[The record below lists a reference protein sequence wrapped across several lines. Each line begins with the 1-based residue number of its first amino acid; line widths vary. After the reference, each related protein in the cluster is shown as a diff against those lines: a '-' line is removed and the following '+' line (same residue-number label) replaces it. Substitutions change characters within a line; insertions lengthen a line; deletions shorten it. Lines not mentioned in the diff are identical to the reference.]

1 MNIRSLS
8 LVLSV
13 VALVGCGVFG
23 CSSTTAASTA
33 AAGNCPAVGSRACSK
48 DDAVT
53 QTEFDECTKSK
64 ADAKCGSAYVDVL
77 KCAGANVTC
86 GTDNKTDATKF
97 EAACKTQATAYATCK
112 GGGGGPDAGA
122 LPDAGE
128 LPDAA
133 GFDAAVEPADA
144 QPE

>member
-1 MNIRSLS
+1 MKIRSLS
-8 LVLSV
+8 IVASV
-13 VALVGCGVFG
+13 VALAGYGVFG
-23 CSSTTAASTA
+23 CSSSTTAASTA

-53 QTEFDECTKSK
+53 QAEFDECTKSK

-86 GTDNKTDATKF
+86 GADNKSDSTKA
-97 EAACKTQATAYATCK
+97 EGACKTQGTAYGTCK
-112 GGGGGPDAGA
+112 AGGGGPDAG
-122 LPDAGE
+122 G

-133 GFDAAVEPADA
+133 GFDAAFEPADA